1 MQRFNMYKFI
11 VTLSVFF
18 ISNILYADNL
28 DCKNESND
36 IACNYI
42 ISTKKNNASDLG
54 TYNININIIKI
65 KDLSGVFN
73 SNMSISAGLCSDSLE
88 KRVEEKIQISQALKN
103 QSYNFPLY
111 LHKKKIEAD
120 FCVELLIDN
129 CIDTCGDLIR
139 LEAIL
144 SPIMQMQQR

>member
-1 MQRFNMYKFI
+1 MQRFIMYKLI
-11 VTLSVFF
+11 LALSVFF
-18 ISNILYADNL
+18 ISNILHADKL
-28 DCKNESND
+28 DCKNDSND

-65 KDLSGVFN
+65 KDISGIFN

-88 KRVEEKIQISQALKN
+88 KRVEEKIQISQALKH

-111 LHKKKIEAD
+111 LHKKNIEAD
-120 FCVELLIDN
+120 FCVNLLIDN

>member
-1 MQRFNMYKFI
+1 MYKLM
-11 VTLSVFF
+11 VTLSVFL
-18 ISNILYADNL
+18 ICNILYADNL
-28 DCKNESND
+28 DCKNKSND

-65 KDLSGVFN
+65 KNLSGIFN
-73 SNMSISAGLCSDSLE
+73 SNMSISAGLCSHSLE
-88 KRVEEKIQISQALKN
+88 KRVEEKIQISQALKH

-129 CIDTCGDLIR
+129 CIDRCGDIIR

-144 SPIMQMQQR
+144 SPIMQMQKR

>member
-1 MQRFNMYKFI
+1 MQRFIMYKLI
-11 VTLSVFF
+11 LALSVFF
-18 ISNILYADNL
+18 ISNILHADNL

-65 KDLSGVFN
+65 KDISGIFN

-88 KRVEEKIQISQALKN
+88 KRVEEKIQISQALKH

-111 LHKKKIEAD
+111 LHKKNIEAD
-120 FCVELLIDN
+120 FCVKILIDN

>member
-1 MQRFNMYKFI
+1 MYKFI

-28 DCKNESND
+28 YCKNESND

-65 KDLSGVFN
+65 KDLSGIFN

-88 KRVEEKIQISQALKN
+88 KKAEEKIQIAQALKH

-120 FCVELLIDN
+120 FCVEILVDN
-129 CIDTCGDLIR
+129 CIDTCADVIK
-139 LEAIL
+139 LEATL